1 MVFSSLAASCRSCAE
16 NPLIQTVQFSRAT
29 SLAGGRNDDTYGVSS
44 LTDVIT
50 EAANDGTDEVIS
62 AITYTLGTNL
72 ENLTLSDTG
81 NINGTGN
88 GLNNTIT
95 GNSGNNALAGDEGN
109 DTLYGGSGNDTLY
122 GGNGNDMLYGGL
134 GDDDYVVESLGDRV
148 IEAADQ
154 GTDKVS
160 ASITYT
166 LAESVENLQLT
177 SSGSVNGTGNSLNNI
192 LTGAIGA
199 NALYGLDGDDTLFG
213 GAGNDTLYGGAGG
226 DSMVGGANADTYVVD
241 SLYDIVVE
249 DVGGGND
256 TVEASISYIL
266 RDNVENLVLTGADNL
281 TGTGNVSNNT
291 IIGTSGNNALYGAD
305 GADTLLG
312 GQGNDTLDGGADGD
326 DLNGGLGDDIYI
338 VDRGNDVVVENA
350 NEGVDTVYA
359 SASYSLSDNV
369 ENLILTGTLGLLAFG
384 NALNNTITGT
394 ASNDT
399 IEGYDGN
406 DTLDGGDGNDSMDGF
421 VGNDTLNGGAG
432 DDQLW
437 GGLGNDIFFVDS
449 TGDIITEFEGQGDD
463 TVLSSVSYVLG
474 WNIENLTLTGTGDT
488 TCTGNDLSNVITGN
502 SGNNSLNGGSSNDT
516 LYGGAG
522 NDTLIGGGNSDA
534 LYGGLGDDDY
544 GVEFSG
550 DRVIEAADQGTDQV
564 RSSITYTLGVNLE
577 NLILVDTGNI
587 NGTGNSLN
595 NTITGNSGNNAIAG
609 EEGNDSLYGGSGN
622 DTLYGGGGVNSL
634 AGGLGDDTY
643 GVNATSDVITE
654 VANEGTDEVISAITY
669 TLGANLENLT
679 LSDTSS
685 INGTGNSLNNT
696 ITGNSGNN
704 ALSGEDGNDT
714 LYGGQGNDTLY
725 GGGGV
730 NRLAGGLGD
739 DTYGVSSL
747 TDVITEAVNEGTDQV
762 IASITYT
769 LGANLENLTL
779 SDTGNING
787 TGNGLN
793 NTITGNS
800 GNNALAGEEGDDTLY
815 GGSGNDT
822 LYGGGGVNRLAGG
835 LGDDS
840 YVVNSTSDVI
850 TEAANKGI
858 DSVESSVS
866 YTLSGNVENL
876 TLTGVNARD
885 GTGNS
890 LANTLTGTAADN
902 ALTGLNGADRLF
914 GNDGNDTLYG
924 GAGADVLFGG
934 DGADLLKGG
943 GGGDVM
949 TGGDG
954 NDSYYVDSISD
965 QVNETGTSG
974 HDRVYSLSS
983 FTLSQGVEDLKLIGS
998 TGISGTGNALDNSI
1012 FGSRGSNALFGQ
1024 SGADTLYGGAGEDTL
1039 DGGDGADRM
1048 AGGADNDI
1056 YVVDNAADVV
1066 VEYRG
1071 KGSDVV
1077 KACVSYALSAN
1088 VEALELTGTVAI
1100 NGTGNGG
1107 GNKLTGNAGDNDL
1120 TGLGGHDT
1128 LVGGDGDD
1136 HLAGGSGNDELT
1148 GGTGA
1153 DVFIFDR
1160 FGGLD
1165 HVTDFIS
1172 GQDHIQISAHLIA
1185 ALGGAQALR
1194 ATCFYAASG
1203 AVTGHDA
1210 DDRLVYNT
1218 STGALYVDVDG
1229 SGKRA
1234 AVQIAVLDP
1243 AENAVPALSFADFI
1257 FS

>member
-1 MVFSSLAASCRSCAE
+1 
-16 NPLIQTVQFSRAT
+16 
-29 SLAGGRNDDTYGVSS
+29 
-44 LTDVIT
+44 
-50 EAANDGTDEVIS
+50 
-62 AITYTLGTNL
+62 
-72 ENLTLSDTG
+72 
-81 NINGTGN
+81 
-88 GLNNTIT
+88 
-95 GNSGNNALAGDEGN
+95 
-109 DTLYGGSGNDTLY
+109 
-122 GGNGNDMLYGGL
+122 
-134 GDDDYVVESLGDRV
+134 
-148 IEAADQ
+148 
-154 GTDKVS
+154 
-160 ASITYT
+160 
-166 LAESVENLQLT
+166 
-177 SSGSVNGTGNSLNNI
+177 
-192 LTGAIGA
+192 
-199 NALYGLDGDDTLFG
+199 
-213 GAGNDTLYGGAGG
+213 
-226 DSMVGGANADTYVVD
+226 
-241 SLYDIVVE
+241 
-249 DVGGGND
+249 
-256 TVEASISYIL
+256 
-266 RDNVENLVLTGADNL
+266 
-281 TGTGNVSNNT
+281 
-291 IIGTSGNNALYGAD
+291 
-305 GADTLLG
+305 
-312 GQGNDTLDGGADGD
+312 
-326 DLNGGLGDDIYI
+326 
-338 VDRGNDVVVENA
+338 
-350 NEGVDTVYA
+350 
-359 SASYSLSDNV
+359 
-369 ENLILTGTLGLLAFG
+369 
-384 NALNNTITGT
+384 
-394 ASNDT
+394 
-399 IEGYDGN
+399 
-406 DTLDGGDGNDSMDGF
+406 
-421 VGNDTLNGGAG
+421 
-432 DDQLW
+432 
-437 GGLGNDIFFVDS
+437 LGNDIFIVDS
-449 TGDIITEFEGQGDD
+449 TGDIITEFEGEGDD
-463 TVLSSVSYVLG
+463 TVLSSVSYVLW

-488 TCTGNDLSNVITGN
+488 TGTGNGLSNVITGN

-577 NLILVDTGNI
+577 NLILEGTGNI
-587 NGTGNSLN
+587 DGTGNGLN
-595 NTITGNSGNNAIAG
+595 NIITGNSGKNVLSGGGGEDSIYAG
-609 EEGNDSLYGGSGN
+609 DGNDLLYGGDARDDLTGEAGDDTLFGGAECDALSGGDGNDLVYGGDQADDLGGDRGDDFLFGGDGDDRLDGGDGNNTLSGGLGSDIFLVDSIFDAVVESAEVGTDRVLSSITYVLTDHVEILQLMGEGDIGGTGNGLNNSIIGNIGDNLLAGADGDDGLQGFDGNDRLEGGNGSDTLDGGAGN
-622 DTLYGGGGVNSL
+622 DTLYGGT
-634 AGGLGDDTY
+634 GDDSLSGGAGDDDYVVQST
-643 GVNATSDVITE
+643 ADSITE
-654 VANEGTDEVISAITY
+654 LANEGI
-669 TLGANLENLT
+669 
-679 LSDTSS
+679 DT
-685 INGTGNSLNNT
+685 
-696 ITGNSGNN
+696 
-704 ALSGEDGNDT
+704 
-714 LYGGQGNDTLY
+714 
-725 GGGGV
+725 
-730 NRLAGGLGD
+730 
-739 DTYGVSSL
+739 
-747 TDVITEAVNEGTDQV
+747 
-762 IASITYT
+762 
-769 LGANLENLTL
+769 
-779 SDTGNING
+779 
-787 TGNGLN
+787 
-793 NTITGNS
+793 
-800 GNNALAGEEGDDTLY
+800 
-815 GGSGNDT
+815 
-822 LYGGGGVNRLAGG
+822 
-835 LGDDS
+835 
-840 YVVNSTSDVI
+840 
-850 TEAANKGI
+850 
-858 DSVESSVS
+858 VESSVS
-866 YTLSGNVENL
+866 YTLSDNVENL
-876 TLTGVNARD
+876 TLNGVSARN

-954 NDSYYVDSISD
+954 NDSYYVDSIDD

-1024 SGADTLYGGAGEDTL
+1024 SGADTLYGRAGEDTL

-1048 AGGADNDI
+1048 AGGADNDT
-1056 YVVDNAADVV
+1056 YVVDNAADVG

-1107 GNKLTGNAGDNDL
+1107 GNRLTGNAGDNDL

-1128 LVGGDGDD
+1128 LIGGDGDD

-1153 DVFIFDR
+1153 DVFVFDR

-1165 HVTDFIS
+1165 HVTDFFS
-1172 GQDHIQISAHLIA
+1172 GQDHIQISANLIA

-1210 DDRLVYNT
+1210 DDRLVCNT

-1234 AVQIAVLDP
+1234 AVQIALLDP